1 MHVKSF
7 GPKVFAKP
15 LENLVDV
22 PEEHE
27 PPQNTRLVLVPAAQ
41 LCAPPFRGHGLKLD
55 PQGLGVTA
63 EHGATSHPNSCLPSL
78 EGLRL
83 GLHKFLE

>member
-27 PPQNTRLVLVPAAQ
+27 PPQNTRLVLAPAAQ
-41 LCAPPFRGHGLKLD
+41 LCAPPS
-55 PQGLGVTA
+55 VVMV
-63 EHGATSHPNSCLPSL
+63 
-78 EGLRL
+78 
-83 GLHKFLE
+83 